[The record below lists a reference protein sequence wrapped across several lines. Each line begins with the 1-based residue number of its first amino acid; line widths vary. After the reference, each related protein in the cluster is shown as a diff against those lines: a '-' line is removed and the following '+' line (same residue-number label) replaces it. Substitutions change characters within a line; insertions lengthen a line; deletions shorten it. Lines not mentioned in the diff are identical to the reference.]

1 MSSPSLKKRKLEL
14 AAAVTPIVLLA
25 FVSEDGI
32 PSCYA
37 VPVASLFRPLDEIKA
52 QLKLAPNKWDCY
64 IPSTCEITDDVLNKE
79 TASLE
84 QVQRSHQVR
93 KQDWIRA
100 GRRSSDRVRS
110 SGVRLE
116 LDTRKLGVKKL
127 SRIL

>member
-1 MSSPSLKKRKLEL
+1 MSSPSLKKRKLELEL

-52 QLKLAPNKWDCY
+52 QLKLAPNSWDCY

-84 QVQRSHQVR
+84 DMISKCKGATKYANKTGFEPAADQVIVFAQAVC
-93 KQDWIRA
+93 DWN
-100 GRRSSDRVRS
+100 
-110 SGVRLE
+110 
-116 LDTRKLGVKKL
+116 
-127 SRIL
+127 